1 MGRFTGVDPIAE
13 EFPHL
18 SVYNYASNE
27 PVNNI
32 DLHGLQAGG
41 NMYQQMEKT
50 ERIAKDAL
58 TIAGGALLIVG
69 TGGSASPLVVA
80 GGTIGG
86 TYGMASGTAQ
96 LITDATGD
104 FAKSDAVSETAAGFL
119 AQPIDQ
125 ALGGENRLAEKSADF
140 AQNLF
145 VAIYPKSVSEGV
157 LNVEQVADAGV
168 SLFGEAAKVMGSSS
182 PTKKADKTS
191 AHKTPFNDTTIKL
204 ASPDLLKNRRST
216 LSQSGQL
223 SPKQVEDISNFLKG
237 GY

>member
-1 MGRFTGVDPIAE
+1 MAPAVAHRRRQRLWRSKSGSPGRSFGKNKYLYNGKELNADYEINLYEYGARWYGPAVGRFTGVDPIVE

-18 SVYNYASNE
+18 SVYDYASNE

-104 FAKSDAVSETAAGFL
+104 FAKSDAVPETAAGFL

-157 LNVEQVADAGV
+157 LIHPSVIRGEILAI
-168 SLFGEAAKVMGSSS
+168 LFLWPARR
-182 PTKKADKTS
+182 KAQ
-191 AHKTPFNDTTIKL
+191 A
-204 ASPDLLKNRRST
+204 
-216 LSQSGQL
+216 
-223 SPKQVEDISNFLKG
+223 
-237 GY
+237 